1 MALDTKYRPRK
12 YNDVLGQEAS
22 VSVLKQFIIEERGF
36 HQSYVFCGQHGS
48 GKTTM
53 GRILA
58 RALLCNSPV
67 EGEPCDECS
76 SCKIFLDGGVH
87 PNFEELDAATR
98 SGKSDLAKIIED
110 LNYSTFSGK
119 RKIYLFD
126 ESHRLSKQAL
136 DALLKPMEDN
146 IEGSEDKRLVCI
158 FCTTEP
164 EKMVSTIFSRCAP
177 AFVIRAVSPE
187 GISERLAHICEKEN
201 IEYNMDSLITIA
213 EASECHIRDCLKMV
227 EGVSMLGGIN
237 KETVSKYLQLGA
249 NDYVLDILLN
259 IYTSLKTCIEL
270 AEKLAVEVSPTA
282 AYERLA
288 EASMVA
294 YRKHLSVGKVPSQWE
309 KEKIDSISNYGEKL
323 LNISKK
329 FAAPPHRPT
338 KQTLILDLATT
349 HHADKVGVVDNTV
362 TINFQ
367 SQSIPP
373 QTTEVTQSIEE
384 QKNYKAKKLTQEVRT
399 TKNHSIIKSVGN
411 AQTTSGGVWVDPRGI
426 ADNNVE
432 KKVSKG
438 CLQPN
443 VFKEI
448 LLHHLRR
455 TVDGERW

>member
-12 YNDVLGQEAS
+12 YEDVLGQEAS
-22 VSVLKQFIIEERGF
+22 VSVLKQFVIEDRGF

-67 EGEPCDECS
+67 NGEPCDQCD
-76 SCKIFLDGGVH
+76 SCNIFLNGGVH

-187 GISERLAHICEKEN
+187 GISERLAQICEWEK
-201 IEYNMDSLITIA
+201 IEYDVESLITIA
-213 EASECHIRDCLKMV
+213 EVSECHIRDCLKMV
-227 EGVSMLGGIN
+227 EGVSMLGAIN
-237 KETVSKYLQLGA
+237 KKTVSEYLQLGA
-249 NDYVLDILLN
+249 NDYVLDLLLN
-259 IYTSLKTCIEL
+259 IYTSLPLCVEL
-270 AEKLAVEVSPTA
+270 AAKLSVEVSPTA

-288 EASMVA
+288 EGSMVA
-294 YRKHLSVGKVPSQWE
+294 YYHHLGVGKIPSQWDKSKVIE
-309 KEKIDSISNYGEKL
+309 ISKFGEKL
-323 LNISKK
+323 LNVSKK

-338 KQTLILDLATT
+338 KQTLVLDLATT
-349 HHADKVGVVDNTV
+349 HHADALGIKDNTV

-367 SQSIPP
+367 SQ
-373 QTTEVTQSIEE
+373 QVAQNTHTQSIE
-384 QKNYKAKKLTQEVRT
+384 QKQEIIVEKVPESKKSSTLKVPQKEMQPET
-399 TKNHSIIKSVGN
+399 TI
-411 AQTTSGGVWVDPRGI
+411 GGVWVDPRGI
-426 ADNNVE
+426 ANNNAQ
-432 KKVSKG
+432 VSPQDSKY
-438 CLQPN
+438 LQPT

-455 TVDGERW
+455 TVNGEGW

>member
-12 YNDVLGQEAS
+12 YEDVLGQESS

-58 RALLCNSPV
+58 RALLCHAPV
-67 EGEPCDECS
+67 DGEPCDKCS
-76 SCKIFLDGGVH
+76 SCKIFLEGGLH

-98 SGKSDLAKIIED
+98 SGKGDLSKIIED

-146 IEGSEDKRLVCI
+146 IVGGEDKRLVCI

-187 GISERLAHICEKEN
+187 GIAERLAHICELEKVS
-201 IEYNMDSLITIA
+201 YDMSSLVTIA

-227 EGVSMLGGIN
+227 EGVSMLGGIS
-237 KETVSKYLQLGA
+237 KETVSSYLQLGA
-249 NDYVLDILLN
+249 NDYVLDILKDL
-259 IYTSLKTCIEL
+259 YSSLQVCVEL
-270 AEKLAVEVSPTA
+270 SEKLSVEVSPTA

-288 EASMVA
+288 ECSMVS
-294 YRKHLSVGKVPSQWE
+294 YRNFLGVGKIPSQWD
-309 KEKIDSISNYGEKL
+309 KGKIQELSKYGHKL
-323 LNISKK
+323 LNISQR
-329 FAAPPHRPT
+329 FASPPHRPT
-338 KQTLILDLATT
+338 KQTLILDLATL
-349 HHADKVGVVDNTV
+349 HHSDALGIKDNSVV
-362 TINFQ
+362 INFQ
-367 SQSIPP
+367 TPKSAPTNETLTKAP
-373 QTTEVTQSIEE
+373 FVTE
-384 QKNYKAKKLTQEVRT
+384 KLNPKVSLPE
-399 TKNHSIIKSVGN
+399 KSSIIKGKKQFE
-411 AQTTSGGVWVDPRGI
+411 AQTTSSGVWVDPRGV
-426 ADNNVE
+426 ADSNAENKKSKKSNN
-432 KKVSKG
+432 
-438 CLQPN
+438 LQPE
-443 VFKEI
+443 VFREI

-455 TVDGERW
+455 SINGERW